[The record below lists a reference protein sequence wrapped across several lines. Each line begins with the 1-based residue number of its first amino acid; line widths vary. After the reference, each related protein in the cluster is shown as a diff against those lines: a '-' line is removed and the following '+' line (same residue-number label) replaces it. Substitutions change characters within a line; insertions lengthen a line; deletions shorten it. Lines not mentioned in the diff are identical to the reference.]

1 VQRTPAAC
9 ICLKLIRNIVEG
21 NATIIALIEKEVASI
36 PKLVRESISIS
47 ESIDATAA
55 EAGNV
60 TAPMVMARLE
70 EVADHI
76 KEVVRTEVAAAY
88 SLLQQ

>member
-1 VQRTPAAC
+1 VKSAAYSGG
-9 ICLKLIRNIVEG
+9 LHLSKTHP
-21 NATIIALIEKEVASI
+21 TIIALIEKEVASI
-36 PKLVRESISIS
+36 PKLVHESIS
-47 ESIDATAA
+47 ESINATAA

-76 KEVVRTEVAAAY
+76 KEVVRTEVGAAY

>member
-36 PKLVRESISIS
+36 PKLVRESIS
-47 ESIDATAA
+47 ESINATAA

-76 KEVVRTEVAAAY
+76 KEVVRTEVEAAY

>member
-1 VQRTPAAC
+1 
-9 ICLKLIRNIVEG
+9 VEG

-36 PKLVRESISIS
+36 PKLVCESIS
-47 ESIDATAA
+47 ESINATAA

-76 KEVVRTEVAAAY
+76 KEVVRTEVEAAY

>member
-1 VQRTPAAC
+1 M
-9 ICLKLIRNIVEG
+9 EG

-36 PKLVRESISIS
+36 PKLVRESIS
-47 ESIDATAA
+47 ESINAKAA

-88 SLLQQ
+88 RMLQQ

>member
-1 VQRTPAAC
+1 
-9 ICLKLIRNIVEG
+9 VEG
-21 NATIIALIEKEVASI
+21 NATIIVLIEKEVASI
-36 PKLVRESISIS
+36 PKLVRESIN
-47 ESIDATAA
+47 ATAA

-60 TAPMVMARLE
+60 AAPMVMARFE

-76 KEVVRTEVAAAY
+76 KEVARTEVAAAY

>member
-1 VQRTPAAC
+1 M
-9 ICLKLIRNIVEG
+9 EG

-36 PKLVRESISIS
+36 PKLVSESIS
-47 ESIDATAA
+47 ESINATAA

>member
-36 PKLVRESISIS
+36 PKLVSESIS
-47 ESIDATAA
+47 ESINATAA
-55 EAGNV
+55 
-60 TAPMVMARLE
+60 
-70 EVADHI
+70 
-76 KEVVRTEVAAAY
+76 
-88 SLLQQ
+88 

>member
-1 VQRTPAAC
+1 
-9 ICLKLIRNIVEG
+9 VEG
-21 NATIIALIEKEVASI
+21 NTTIIALIEKEVASI
-36 PKLVRESISIS
+36 PKLVCESIS
-47 ESIDATAA
+47 ESINTTAA

-60 TAPMVMARLE
+60 TAPTVMAQLE